1 MSGHNIRIVQRHIA
15 AYNSRDL
22 DALRDL
28 SPPELEL
35 DWSASRGLEAR
46 VYRGLEETLGFFRDF
61 LDTFETVHLRPTSF
75 IGAGDAVVVPN
86 IAYVTGRDGIETI
99 ARSTLIFEV
108 RHARVARICLY
119 QKTDEALEAA
129 GL

>member
-61 LDTFETVHLRPTSF
+61 LDTFETVHQIPDLANECLKFSKIMNRPS
-75 IGAGDAVVVPN
+75 
-86 IAYVTGRDGIETI
+86 
-99 ARSTLIFEV
+99 
-108 RHARVARICLY
+108 
-119 QKTDEALEAA
+119 
-129 GL
+129 